1 MIYYPLIHSNIYY
14 LKKPINFQSRLC
26 LINKKVKINNEIYQP
41 NQKQLKMRLS
51 KDNYQKNVSLLSSH
65 LFKSSQEK
73 TDNAEVTGWTTLE
86 ELTRRIG

>member
-41 NQKQLKMRLS
+41 DQKQLKMRLS
-51 KDNYQKNVSLLSSH
+51 KNNQLSEECLSSVITSVRSS
-65 LFKSSQEK
+65 LPRKSQ
-73 TDNAEVTGWTTLE
+73 TTQ
-86 ELTRRIG
+86 R